1 MAPTKTR
8 VAKKPMTQAHKD
20 KLAEGRR
27 QGRMIGAYLAAL
39 EANKPRRG
47 RKVDASPKRI
57 AQLDREIEGAFGLRK
72 LELVQQKLELE
83 QVAGNSSGGHDIE
96 ALRNDFVTVAKEYS
110 TRKGISYAAWRLIG
124 VPADALREA
133 DIER

>member
-8 VAKKPMTQAHKD
+8 AAKKPMTQVHKD
-20 KLAEGRR
+20 KLAEGRVQSR
-27 QGRMIGAYLAAL
+27 TIGAYLEAL

-47 RKVDASPKRI
+47 RKVDVSPTRL
-57 AQLDREIEGAFGLRK
+57 AQLDSEIADAFGLRK

-83 QVAGNSSGGHDIE
+83 KLATSAETESDLDV
-96 ALRNDFVTVAKEYS
+96 LRKEFVKIAKKYGE
-110 TRKGISYAAWRLIG
+110 RKGISYSAWRQVG

-133 DIER
+133 GISR

>member
-1 MAPTKTR
+1 
-8 VAKKPMTQAHKD
+8 MTQAHKD

-27 QGRMIGAYLAAL
+27 QGKTIGAYLEAL

-47 RKVDASPKRI
+47 RKVDASPKRL
-57 AQLDREIEGAFGLRK
+57 AQLDSEINAAFGLRK

-83 QVAGNSSGGHDIE
+83 QVASASNGGPDID
-96 ALRNDFVTVAKEYS
+96 ALRTDFVKVAKDYS
-110 TRKGISYAAWRLIG
+110 NRKGISYAAWRQIG

-133 DIER
+133 GIER